1 MIATNS
7 PAKSATES
15 VIKSLA
21 APLVLLSATLAGCSI
36 AGPTYGTDKR
46 VGEQLVE
53 DLASITTLRKDTA
66 KIDYR
71 PRPGL
76 VPAPESGVLP
86 VPQDSVTQ
94 SAAAFQESPEQLRE
108 RLAAEGKLRDVDTR
122 SVSAQSRRYD
132 PETGKR
138 IDMRARAAAITQDGS
153 RAKLSDPPVEYRQ
166 AAATA
171 PTGDLGVPE
180 YKKERAR
187 KAAQG
192 DDDRGFLRKLLPF

>member
-1 MIATNS
+1 MTATRNANR
-7 PAKSATES
+7 PLVA
-15 VIKSLA
+15 VPLA
-21 APLVLLSATLAGCSI
+21 AVTLVALAGALAGCSV

-66 KIDYR
+66 TIEYR

-76 VPAPESGVLP
+76 VPAPDGAALP
-86 VPQDSVTQ
+86 VPQESVTE
-94 SAAAFQESPEQLRE
+94 SAAAFGRSPEQLRAD
-108 RLAAEGKLRDVDTR
+108 LAASGDLRDVDTR
-122 SVSAQSRRYD
+122 SVAAQSKRID
-132 PETGKR
+132 PATGKR
-138 IDMRARAAAITQDGS
+138 VDMRARAAAITQDGS
-153 RAKLSDPPVEYRQ
+153 RAKLSDPPVAYRE

-187 KAAQG
+187 KAALG
-192 DDDRGFLRKLLPF
+192 KEEDKGFLRRLLPF